1 MRITRRHHAALSI
14 AAVLAAGS
22 LTLTACGNS
31 ADPATAGSGSPATVT
46 SVDGQQISLPANGK
60 PTAVFFFS
68 VGCGECV
75 NGVRSLG
82 EAATTA
88 ENAGTVASFLAVDM
102 DPGESKALIG
112 DFMESVD
119 AVIKRAIIASAT
131 RRILPTA
138 PSKLAVTNT
147 YRFGRIED
155 LDTLLTTEGLDPQ
168 IEQDLRSSGVNVLIC
183 R

>member
-119 AVIKRAIIASAT
+119 AEHVPAAIDDGAALSRRFEVAALSTLIVVDADGTVTFRA
-131 RRILPTA
+131 TA
-138 PSKLAVTNT
+138 PDAATITAELAKA
-147 YRFGRIED
+147 GA
-155 LDTLLTTEGLDPQ
+155 
-168 IEQDLRSSGVNVLIC
+168 
-183 R
+183 

>member
-1 MRITRRHHAALSI
+1 M
-14 AAVLAAGS
+14 
-22 LTLTACGNS
+22 
-31 ADPATAGSGSPATVT
+31 
-46 SVDGQQISLPANGK
+46 
-60 PTAVFFFS
+60 FFFS

-119 AVIKRAIIASAT
+119 AEHVPAAMDDAAA
-131 RRILPTA
+131 LPR
-138 PSKLAVTNT
+138 
-147 YRFGRIED
+147 RFGGAA
-155 LDTLLTTEGLDPQ
+155 LSP
-168 IEQDLRSSGVNVLIC
+168 LIVVDADGTVTS
-183 R
+183 RAPAPDAATITAELAKAGA

>member
-82 EAATTA
+82 VAATSA
-88 ENAGTVASFLAVDM
+88 DEAGSEANFLAVDM
-102 DPGESKALIG
+102 DPGESKETIG
-112 DFMESVD
+112 DFMEYVD
-119 AVIKRAIIASAT
+119 AEHVPAAIDQGAT
-131 RRILPTA
+131 LSR
-138 PSKLAVTNT
+138 
-147 YRFGRIED
+147 RFGVSA
-155 LDTLLTTEGLDPQ
+155 LSTLIVVDADGTVTFRATDPDAAT
-168 IEQDLRSSGVNVLIC
+168 ITAELAKAGA
-183 R
+183 

>member
-82 EAATTA
+82 EAATTPA
-88 ENAGTVASFLAVDM
+88 
-102 DPGESKALIG
+102 
-112 DFMESVD
+112 
-119 AVIKRAIIASAT
+119 R
-131 RRILPTA
+131 
-138 PSKLAVTNT
+138 
-147 YRFGRIED
+147 GR
-155 LDTLLTTEGLDPQ
+155 GR
-168 IEQDLRSSGVNVLIC
+168 LRSPATVMRRASQRTRKRPAPVAKMPGSWGAAAVAAHSSAMSA
-183 R
+183 

>member
-1 MRITRRHHAALSI
+1 MISSRARRS
-14 AAVLAAGS
+14 LATLLLAGS
-22 LTLTACGNS
+22 LILTACGTVDKDPVS
-31 ADPATAGSGSPATVT
+31 AETATAATVT
-46 SVDGQQISLPANGK
+46 SIDAQRISLPAAGK

-119 AVIKRAIIASAT
+119 AEHVPAAIDDGAALSRRFEVAALSTLIVVDADGTVTFRATDPDAAT
-131 RRILPTA
+131 ITA
-138 PSKLAVTNT
+138 ELAKA
-147 YRFGRIED
+147 GA
-155 LDTLLTTEGLDPQ
+155 
-168 IEQDLRSSGVNVLIC
+168 
-183 R
+183 